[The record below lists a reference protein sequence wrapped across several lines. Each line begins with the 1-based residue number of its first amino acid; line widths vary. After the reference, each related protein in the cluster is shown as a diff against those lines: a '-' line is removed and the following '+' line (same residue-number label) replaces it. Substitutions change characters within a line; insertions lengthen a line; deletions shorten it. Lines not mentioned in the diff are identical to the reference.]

1 MFKNDIAIVTGG
13 SGFVGSHLVDL
24 LIEKNFSVKCI
35 VRKTSDLKWLANKP
49 VEIIDCGLFDYNGL
63 NKVFAGATYIFHVAG
78 VVKAKTKEGYFK
90 GNVTTTKTIL
100 EAALNHASTLKKVV
114 IVSSQTAA
122 GPSLNGVIKT
132 ETDQPQPITTYG
144 RSKREQEI
152 VAEKFMDKLPITIC
166 RAPAVY
172 GERDKEIFIFF
183 KTFAQ
188 GLMTTIGFNEKTI
201 SLIHVRD
208 LVEGLYLAAV
218 SENSVGEI
226 YFITSEKFYN
236 WDEIGNATSK
246 ALNKNPVKVKVPHW
260 LVYTIMTITE
270 FFALFSKSPTIM
282 NREKARD
289 VTQTA
294 WTCSPQKAIN
304 QIGFNQKISLEE
316 GIERTVRWYQKEGW
330 LK

>member
-1 MFKNDIAIVTGG
+1 MFMKEIAIVTGG

-24 LIEKNFSVKCI
+24 LLEKKFSVRCI
-35 VRKTSDLKWLANKP
+35 VRKSSDLKWLANKSI
-49 VEIIDCGLFDYNGL
+49 EIIDCGLFDYDGL
-63 NKVFAGATYIFHVAG
+63 NKAFEGATYIFHVAG
-78 VVKAKTKEGYFK
+78 VVKAKTKDGYFK
-90 GNVTTTKTIL
+90 GNVETTRTIL
-100 EAALNHASTLKKVV
+100 SAALNHKSTLKKVV
-114 IVSSQTAA
+114 IVSSQTAS
-122 GPSLNGVIKT
+122 GPSLHGVPKT
-132 ETDQPQPITTYG
+132 ESDVSIPITTYG
-144 RSKREQEI
+144 RSKREQEL
-152 VAEKFMDKLPITIC
+152 VAEKYMTEFPITIC

-208 LVEGLYLAAV
+208 LVEGLFLAAI
-218 SENSVGEI
+218 SQNSAGQT

-236 WDEIGNATSK
+236 WEEIGNTTAK
-246 ALNKNPVKVKVPHW
+246 VLNKNPIKLKVPHW
-260 LVYTIMTITE
+260 LVYAIMSVTE

-294 WTCSPQKAIN
+294 WTCSPQKAIE
-304 QIGFNQKISLEE
+304 QIGFKQKISLEE
-316 GIERTVRWYQKEGW
+316 GIGRTIRWYKENGW